1 MVRNAGKFG
10 KPKRGGK
17 KQFTQNLA
25 ESDRAGMWDGA
36 VESEGSEEDGSEGS
50 VEESEESESGEEE
63 GGLNSKL
70 ASTSLGGPST
80 NSKSQQ
86 DESSVSQTRAER
98 KAAKKEASGKST
110 KTAGNDDENS
120 SDDNQDLG
128 QGNSNRVV
136 KKSVKINEISNLDTG
151 TLNRKEREAAEK
163 KAAQERYWKLHQ
175 AGKTDEAKVDMARL
189 AKIRQEREQA
199 AAFRK
204 AEAEAKAKE
213 AADRAALSGRKKK

>member
-63 GGLNSKL
+63 
-70 ASTSLGGPST
+70 
-80 NSKSQQ
+80 

-163 KAAQERYWKLHQ
+163 KAAQERYWKLHHP
-175 AGKTDEAKVDMARL
+175 TRART
-189 AKIRQEREQA
+189 A

>member
-25 ESDRAGMWDGA
+25 ESDRAGMWDGEA
-36 VESEGSEEDGSEGS
+36 KGS
-50 VEESEESESGEEE
+50 ESEESSEESEDSEEEESGAEE
-63 GGLNSKL
+63 LNSKL
-70 ASTSLGGPST
+70 ASTSLGSS
-80 NSKSQQ
+80 SKPQE
-86 DESSVSQTRAER
+86 DSSITQTRAER
-98 KAAKKEASGKST
+98 KAAKKQAAGKST
-110 KTAGNDDENS
+110 KTGNDGED
-120 SDDNQDLG
+120 SDDDDQDLG
-128 QGNSNRVV
+128 LGNSNRVV
-136 KKSVKINEISNLDTG
+136 KKAVKINEISNLDTG

-175 AGKTDEAKVDMARL
+175 AGKTDEAKVDLARL